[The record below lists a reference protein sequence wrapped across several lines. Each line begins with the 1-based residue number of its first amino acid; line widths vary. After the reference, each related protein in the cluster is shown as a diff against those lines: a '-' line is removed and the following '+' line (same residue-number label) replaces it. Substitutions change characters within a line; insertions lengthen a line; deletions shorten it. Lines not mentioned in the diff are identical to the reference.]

1 MSKKSQKLDTLGNLY
16 LKNRKKQLFLL
27 KTMIFF
33 FRRILFFALQ
43 RLVFVPFA
51 LGIVTP
57 WGRDDRLGERS
68 EYSPTL
74 A

>member
-1 MSKKSQKLDTLGNLY
+1 M
-16 LKNRKKQLFLL
+16 
-27 KTMIFF
+27 MIFF

-43 RLVFVPFA
+43 RLVFVLSA